1 MNLIERQLLIP
12 ASPGHRDMIGQIQ
25 KTIDLEVEDGTIPVR
40 FAITDMDDT
49 NYQCEFGMLREID
62 RNKYKKLQSI
72 FQFKKRKIERTKD
85 FNTVF
90 LVPTGIGSTIGGHA
104 GDATP
109 AARVLAE
116 ACDNLI
122 LHPNVVNASDLN
134 EMPDNALYVEGST
147 ITRLLMGTASLQP
160 VRSNRLLV
168 IIDDHEIEMFA
179 NDTINAVNA
188 ARATYGLDC
197 TKVVKLSP
205 PLRMIAEFTKSGS
218 AAGTI
223 KGLERINQVINE
235 NLDSFDAVAIASVVE
250 VEDEYHEEYFHNHGE
265 MINPWGGVEA
275 MLTHAVSML
284 HNIPAAHSPMLES
297 HKVADFDLGLVD
309 PRLAAEAISMTF
321 VQCMLKG
328 LQRSPRIITEPDSI
342 GESGLISAADISC
355 LVIPDKCVGLPTLAA
370 LEQGVPVIAVK
381 ENQNLM
387 KNNLLMLPWS
397 PGQLHLVDNYWE
409 AVGVMTALKAG
420 ISPDSMRRPLS
431 DTRLEKV
438 KLETEKPFSE
448 GVIINLNSK

>member
-25 KTIDLEVEDGTIPVR
+25 KTIDLEVEDGAIPVR

-49 NYQCEFGMLREID
+49 HYQCEFGMLREID

-275 MLTHAVSML
+275 MLTHAVSIL